1 MVTVIKN
8 IFIPKKV
15 INLYISHLIN
25 PWLRNLKTDFEL
37 NNCLFG
43 SVKLTKNVDLGKYK
57 NSGYGIGLFSLSEC
71 SFTDG
76 SMGKNVIIFGANMS
90 SSVHIDKRNKDILY
104 SWWRTS
110 TRIIWY
116 YINSSSKISK
126 QNILLILPIML
137 ESLAG
142 CCTMFPFAVSCKI
155 GALERNA

>member
-1 MVTVIKN
+1 M
-8 IFIPKKV
+8 
-15 INLYISHLIN
+15 INKF
-25 PWLRNLKTDFEL
+25 KTDFEL

-57 NSGYGIGLFSLSEC
+57 NSGYGIEPFSFWER

-76 SMGKNVIIFGANMS
+76 SMGENVIIFGADMTS
-90 SSVHIDKRNKDILY
+90 SCILIKKNKDILY

-142 CCTMFPFAVSCKI
+142 CRTMFPFAVSCKI